1 MLQTPSRA
9 CLEALDLPGAE
20 YCRGYVQNWIGGNP
34 IPEKSAPKILV
45 AAGKILKA
53 GLAPTEAG
61 EN

>member
-1 MLQTPSRA
+1 ML

-34 IPEKSAPKILV
+34 IPEKSARKILV
-45 AAGKILKA
+45 AADKILKA